1 MIWMPT
7 IVIHLMCGCFFL
19 TIQAKKINL
28 IKKGLVAYLVFF
40 PYTLIEKNLLIAY
53 LLIILL
59 SDWLIVLFNR
69 ELLFLYSTVLD
80 LRHVHG
86 LWAIQNVYRRCTTEC
101 KIRAFLTL
109 PSRWR
114 LYYFS
119 KPQIDFSILT
129 SSRYFVCQKPPL
141 WRSNIVLYSSGLRSS
156 FSAKI
161 LRWFNF
167 KFSNTVLSTLSLH
180 LKAWCT
186 YFKIAERCNLINV
199 LFDLLLIKQEFEA
212 KRAPYRINL
221 NVMWVTKCTKRRWMG
236 VLEG

>member
-1 MIWMPT
+1 MPT

-19 TIQAKKINL
+19 TIQAKKINW

-59 SDWLIVLFNR
+59 CLIESCCSCILQYWIYVTF
-69 ELLFLYSTVLD
+69 TVYEPFKMYT
-80 LRHVHG
+80 
-86 LWAIQNVYRRCTTEC
+86 YRRCTTEC

-129 SSRYFVCQKPPL
+129 LSRYFVCQKPPL

-212 KRAPYRINL
+212 KRAANRTNL